1 MCVILPGKYP
11 YQAPICQII
20 KAKVVHKFLD
30 DQMRVVHQSLVNWDP
45 KTSLVQVIKEIH
57 REFNDEP
64 PKLKKTDS
72 SKKVEEQKQAT
83 LIQKPDMD
91 QIDKAIKQLSQDQM
105 KTLLEDDEFFNDY
118 FVGLPGVETLS
129 TNVATIMKGLHS
141 QAEEN
146 LKAKQQLETEIEQHD
161 VLYSEYEALARE
173 HEKLKAQ
180 KEKIMGK
187 FSSANIV
194 SAVKE
199 RKAEADQNE
208 KELASQF

>member
-1 MCVILPGKYP
+1 
-11 YQAPICQII
+11 
-20 KAKVVHKFLD
+20 
-30 DQMRVVHQSLVNWDP
+30 
-45 KTSLVQVIKEIH
+45 
-57 REFNDEP
+57 
-64 PKLKKTDS
+64 
-72 SKKVEEQKQAT
+72 
-83 LIQKPDMD
+83 MD

-199 RKAEADQNE
+199 RKAEADTAYQTYEEKLASIEQEISDIIESAIAQGEAE
-208 KELASQF
+208 KERRRKFEQKLIKKIVL